1 MVGERDLE
9 RKRTMPQRSPS
20 PVRPVPAL
28 RPVPGSSRADAYLE
42 SLQILERL
50 HRLLLDLVKDEF
62 ERLGQSDLN
71 PVQALLLYNLG
82 GAEVTAGELRSRGMY
97 QGSNV
102 SYNLK
107 KLVQMGYV
115 HHQRSEM
122 DRRSVR
128 VRLTPQGEEVRE
140 IIGQMFLRHAAGL
153 QASGVLDDPPLPQ
166 VNLQWRRV
174 ERFWADQIRY
184 IY

>member
-1 MVGERDLE
+1 MTRFAVLKHSVPQDSAPAPVADYGLPDVLE
-9 RKRTMPQRSPS
+9 P
-20 PVRPVPAL
+20 
-28 RPVPGSSRADAYLE
+28 YLE
-42 SLQILERL
+42 SLQILDRL
-50 HRLLLDLVKDEF
+50 HRLMLDLIKDDF
-62 ERLGQSDLN
+62 ERLGLTDLT

-82 GAEVTAGELRSRGMY
+82 TAEVSAGELRSRGMY

-107 KLVQMGYV
+107 KLAQMGYV
-115 HHQRSEM
+115 HHQRCDM

-128 VRLTPQGEEVRE
+128 IRLTPQGEKIRDTVGR
-140 IIGQMFLRHAAGL
+140 MFARHAEGL
-153 QASGVLDDPPLPQ
+153 QASGVLDDPPIRL

>member
-1 MVGERDLE
+1 MR
-9 RKRTMPQRSPS
+9 MPQMNRLAVLRT
-20 PVRPVPAL
+20 PVPPVPADCGL
-28 RPVPGSSRADAYLE
+28 PDVLEPYLE
-42 SLQILERL
+42 SLQILDRL
-50 HRLLLDLVKDEF
+50 HRLMLDLIKDEF
-62 ERLGQSDLN
+62 ERLRRDDLT
-71 PVQALLLYNLG
+71 PVQALLLFNLG
-82 GAEVTAGELRSRGMY
+82 GAEVSAGELRSRGMY

-115 HHQRSEM
+115 HHQRCEM

-128 VRLTPQGEEVRE
+128 VRLTPQGEEVRD
-140 IIGQMFLRHAAGL
+140 IIGQMFVRHAAGL

-166 VNLQWRRV
+166 VNMQWRRV
-174 ERFWADQIRY
+174 ERFWAEQIRY

>member
-1 MVGERDLE
+1 MTRLALILPADPGAE
-9 RKRTMPQRSPS
+9 PAHSPDMT
-20 PVRPVPAL
+20 
-28 RPVPGSSRADAYLE
+28 GAYLE
-42 SLQILERL
+42 SLQILDRL
-50 HRLLLDLVKDEF
+50 HRLMLDLVKDEF
-62 ERLGQSDLN
+62 ERLGRDDLT
-71 PVQALLLYNLG
+71 PVQGLLLYNLG
-82 GAEVTAGELRSRGMY
+82 GAEASAGELRSRGMY

-115 HHQRSEM
+115 HHSRCDL

-128 VRLTPQGEEVRE
+128 VRLSDRGAEVRDTLARLFARHVE
-140 IIGQMFLRHAAGL
+140 GLRM
-153 QASGVLDDPPLPQ
+153 SGVLEDPPLPQ

-174 ERFWADQIRY
+174 ERYWADQIRY

>member
-1 MVGERDLE
+1 MTRLAILQPSGRQVVTDAGLPDL
-9 RKRTMPQRSPS
+9 
-20 PVRPVPAL
+20 L
-28 RPVPGSSRADAYLE
+28 GAYLE
-42 SLQILERL
+42 SLQILDRL
-50 HRLLLDLVKDEF
+50 HRLMMDLIKDEF
-62 ERLGQSDLN
+62 ERLGRDDLT
-71 PVQALLLYNLG
+71 PVQALLVYNLG
-82 GAEVTAGELRSRGMY
+82 AAEVSAGELRSRGMY

-115 HHQRSEM
+115 HHQRSDM

-140 IIGQMFLRHAAGL
+140 IIGQLFLRHAAGL

-174 ERFWADQIRY
+174 ERFWAEQIRY

>member
-1 MVGERDLE
+1 MTRLAVLRPLAAA
-9 RKRTMPQRSPS
+9 
-20 PVRPVPAL
+20 PVPADHDL
-28 RPVPGSSRADAYLE
+28 PDVLQPYLE
-42 SLQILERL
+42 SIQILDRL
-50 HRLLLDLVKDEF
+50 HRLMLDLIKDEF
-62 ERLGQSDLN
+62 ERLRRDDLT
-71 PVQALLLYNLG
+71 PVQALLLFNLG
-82 GAEVTAGELRSRGMY
+82 GAEVSAGELRSRGMY

-115 HHQRSEM
+115 HHQRCEN

-128 VRLTPQGEEVRE
+128 VRLTPRGEEVRE
-140 IIGQMFLRHAAGL
+140 IVGQMFLRHVMGL
-153 QASGVLDDPPLPQ
+153 EASGILDDPPLPQ

>member
-1 MVGERDLE
+1 MTRFAVLRP
-9 RKRTMPQRSPS
+9 TAS
-20 PVRPVPAL
+20 PVPADYGL
-28 RPVPGSSRADAYLE
+28 PEVLEPYLE
-42 SLQILERL
+42 SLQILDRL
-50 HRLLLDLVKDEF
+50 HRLMLDLIKDEF
-62 ERLGQSDLN
+62 ERLRHEDLT
-71 PVQALLLYNLG
+71 PVQALLLFNLG
-82 GAEVTAGELRSRGMY
+82 GAEVSAGELRSRGMY

-115 HHQRSEM
+115 HHQRSDM

-128 VRLTPQGEEVRE
+128 VRLTPRGEEVRE

-174 ERFWADQIRY
+174 ERFWAEQIRY

>member
-1 MVGERDLE
+1 MTRFAVLKTAAPVQSAPAPPADYGLPDVLE
-9 RKRTMPQRSPS
+9 P
-20 PVRPVPAL
+20 
-28 RPVPGSSRADAYLE
+28 YLE
-42 SLQILERL
+42 SLQILDRL
-50 HRLLLDLVKDEF
+50 HRLMLDLIKDDF
-62 ERLGQSDLN
+62 ERLGLTDLT

-82 GAEVTAGELRSRGMY
+82 TAEVSAGELRSRGMY

-115 HHQRSEM
+115 HHQRCDL

-128 VRLTPQGEEVRE
+128 IRLTPQGEEIRDTVAR
-140 IIGQMFLRHAAGL
+140 MFARHAEGL
-153 QASGVLDDPPLPQ
+153 QASGVLDDPPIRL

>member
-1 MVGERDLE
+1 MTRLAV
-9 RKRTMPQRSPS
+9 
-20 PVRPVPAL
+20 L
-28 RPVPGSSRADAYLE
+28 RPAGPPPADDCGAADDSLPDTLGDYLE
-42 SLQILERL
+42 CLQILDRL
-50 HRLLLDLVKDEF
+50 HRRMLDLVKDEF
-62 ERLGQSDLN
+62 ERLGQADLT
-71 PVQALLLYNLG
+71 PVQALLIYNLG
-82 GAEVTAGELRSRGMY
+82 DAEVTAGELRSRGMY

-115 HHQRSEM
+115 HHQRCDM

-128 VRLTPQGEEVRE
+128 VRLTPRGEEVRE
-140 IIGQMFLRHAAGL
+140 IIGQMFARHAVGL
-153 QASGVLDDPPLPQ
+153 RASGVLDDPPLRQ

-174 ERFWADQIRY
+174 ERFWTEQIRY

>member
-1 MVGERDLE
+1 MTRFAVLKTAAPVQSADYGLPDVLE
-9 RKRTMPQRSPS
+9 P
-20 PVRPVPAL
+20 
-28 RPVPGSSRADAYLE
+28 YLE
-42 SLQILERL
+42 SLQILDRL
-50 HRLLLDLVKDEF
+50 HRLMLDLIKDDF
-62 ERLGQSDLN
+62 ERLGLTDLT

-82 GAEVTAGELRSRGMY
+82 TAEVSAGELRSRGMY

-115 HHQRSEM
+115 HHQRCDL

-128 VRLTPQGEEVRE
+128 VRLNPRGEEIRDTVGR
-140 IIGQMFLRHAAGL
+140 MFARHAEGL
-153 QASGVLDDPPLPQ
+153 QASGVLDDPPIRL

>member
-1 MVGERDLE
+1 MTRFAVLKTAAPVQSAPAPPADYGLPDVLE
-9 RKRTMPQRSPS
+9 P
-20 PVRPVPAL
+20 
-28 RPVPGSSRADAYLE
+28 YLE
-42 SLQILERL
+42 SLQILDRL
-50 HRLLLDLVKDEF
+50 HRLMLDLIKDDF
-62 ERLGQSDLN
+62 ERLGLTDLT
-71 PVQALLLYNLG
+71 PIQALLLYNLG
-82 GAEVTAGELRSRGMY
+82 TAEGSAGELRSRGMY

-115 HHQRSEM
+115 HHQRCDM

-128 VRLTPQGEEVRE
+128 IRLTPQGEKIRDTVGR
-140 IIGQMFLRHAAGL
+140 MFARHAEGL
-153 QASGVLDDPPLPQ
+153 QASGVLDDPPIEA

>member
-1 MVGERDLE
+1 MNRFALIQRDAD
-9 RKRTMPQRSPS
+9 RTAA
-20 PVRPVPAL
+20 PA
-28 RPVPGSSRADAYLE
+28 VTAQSECYLDT
-42 SLQILERL
+42 LQILDRL
-50 HRLLLDLVKDEF
+50 HRLMLDLIKDEF
-62 ERLGQSDLN
+62 ERLRHEDLT
-71 PVQALLLYNLG
+71 PVQALLLFNLG
-82 GAEVTAGELRSRGMY
+82 GAEVSAGELRSRGMY

>member
-1 MVGERDLE
+1 MTQLAVLR
-9 RKRTMPQRSPS
+9 PS
-20 PVRPVPAL
+20 ATAPVPADYGL
-28 RPVPGSSRADAYLE
+28 PDVLEPYLE
-42 SLQILERL
+42 SIQILDRL
-50 HRLLLDLVKDEF
+50 HRLMLDLIKDEF
-62 ERLGQSDLN
+62 ERLRRDDLT
-71 PVQALLLYNLG
+71 PVQALLLFNMG
-82 GAEVTAGELRSRGMY
+82 GAEVSAGELRSRGMY

-115 HHQRSEM
+115 LHQRCES

-128 VRLTPQGEEVRE
+128 VRLSPRGEDVRE
-140 IIGQMFLRHAAGL
+140 IVGRMFVRHASGL
-153 QASGVLDDPPLPQ
+153 QTSGVLDDPPLPQ

-174 ERFWADQIRY
+174 ERFWSDQIRY

>member
-1 MVGERDLE
+1 MTRLAVLR
-9 RKRTMPQRSPS
+9 PS
-20 PVRPVPAL
+20 ATPVP
-28 RPVPGSSRADAYLE
+28 PADDLPEVLEPYLE
-42 SLQILERL
+42 SLQILDRL
-50 HRLLLDLVKDEF
+50 HRLMLDLVKDEF
-62 ERLGQSDLN
+62 GRLRHEDLT
-71 PVQALLLYNLG
+71 PVQALLLFNLG
-82 GAEVTAGELRSRGMY
+82 NAEVSAGELRSRGMY

-122 DRRSVR
+122 DRRSVS
-128 VRLTPQGEEVRE
+128 VRLTRGGEDVRA